1 MHTPLSNAFQN
12 IVWCFE
18 KHYTVL
24 VDEQINPFIYGRP
37 VHTEEDLANRASE
50 KRQLIG
56 DANSGQ
62 PVILYAPRRYG
73 KTSLARVVSERLL
86 AHHLVPTIYVDF
98 WGVTSISDMVTVLGR
113 AYAAA
118 SLRQRTG
125 RFFADLLRSIGFQVE
140 FGGTTVSVSYEARGR
155 EDQERAALMGLLDV
169 PQQMAV
175 RSPSQRRLLLVLDE
189 FGEVFNVPG
198 EPDALMRSAFQAS
211 PNVSFI
217 FMGSKRSLMDA
228 LFVDRHRPFYN
239 FGRRMNLGR
248 LPFEE
253 LGDFVEDRFANSGKR
268 AAPEAVDLLLS
279 LTDGHP
285 HRSQQ
290 LAYHAFDLAPEEAD
304 EETVLSAKEVALD
317 ETADE
322 FRGVLDRMS
331 PAARAVYFAIC
342 KDTDT
347 EMTSRAY
354 LQRHGIR
361 GTGSLRSAVRTL
373 TDAGDLEQAR
383 GKKPIPTDPLLASWV
398 RERMNGG

>member
-1 MHTPLSNAFQN
+1 MLM
-12 IVWCFE
+12 
-18 KHYTVL
+18 
-24 VDEQINPFIYGRP
+24 DEPTNPFVYGRP
-37 VHTEEDLANRASE
+37 IYDDEELADRTSE

-86 AHHLVPTIYVDF
+86 ADHLVPTIYVDF
-98 WGVTSISDMVTVLGR
+98 WGVTSISDMVEVLGR
-113 AYAAA
+113 AYTAA
-118 SLRQRTG
+118 SIRQRTR

-140 FGGTTVSVSYEARGR
+140 YAGTTVSVRYEARGR
-155 EDQERAALMGLLDV
+155 EDRERATLMRLLDV
-169 PQQMAV
+169 PQQMAI
-175 RSPSQRRLLLVLDE
+175 RSPSQRRLLMVLDE

-198 EPDALMRSAFQAS
+198 EPDALMRTAFQAS

-217 FMGSKRSLMDA
+217 FMGSKRSLIDA
-228 LFVDRHRPFYN
+228 LFTERRRPFYN

-253 LGDFVEDRFANSGKR
+253 LGEFIENRFAKFGKH
-268 AAPEAVDLLLS
+268 ATPEAVDLLLS

-290 LAYHAFDLAPEEAD
+290 LAYHAFDLATGEAD

-322 FRGVLDRMS
+322 FRVLLDRMS
-331 PAARAVYFAIC
+331 PAARAVYLAVC
-342 KDTDT
+342 RDPSTK
-347 EMTSRAY
+347 MTAGAY
-354 LQRHGIR
+354 LQRHGIKS
-361 GTGSLRSAVRTL
+361 TGSLRSAIRTL
-373 TDAGDLEQAR
+373 TDAGDLEQTT
-383 GKKPIPTDPLLASWV
+383 GKKPVPTDPLLATWV
-398 RERMNGG
+398 RERINGR

>member
-1 MHTPLSNAFQN
+1 MLM
-12 IVWCFE
+12 
-18 KHYTVL
+18 
-24 VDEQINPFIYGRP
+24 DEPTNPFVYGRP
-37 VHTEEDLANRASE
+37 IYDDEELADRTSE

-86 AHHLVPTIYVDF
+86 ADHLVPTIYVDF
-98 WGVTSISDMVTVLGR
+98 WGVTSISDMVEVLGR
-113 AYAAA
+113 AYTAA
-118 SLRQRTG
+118 SIRQRTR

-140 FGGTTVSVSYEARGR
+140 YAGTTVSVRYEARGR
-155 EDQERAALMGLLDV
+155 EDRERATLMRLLDV
-169 PQQMAV
+169 PQQMAI
-175 RSPSQRRLLLVLDE
+175 RSPSQRRLLMVLDE

-198 EPDALMRSAFQAS
+198 EPDALMRTAFQAS

-217 FMGSKRSLMDA
+217 FMGSKRSLIDA
-228 LFVDRHRPFYN
+228 LFTERRRPFYN

-253 LGDFVEDRFANSGKR
+253 LGEFIENRFANFGKH
-268 AAPEAVDLLLS
+268 ATPEAVDLLLS

-290 LAYHAFDLAPEEAD
+290 LAYHAFDLATGEAD

-322 FRGVLDRMS
+322 FRVLLDRMS
-331 PAARAVYFAIC
+331 PAARAVYLAVC
-342 KDTDT
+342 RDPSTK
-347 EMTSRAY
+347 MTAGAY
-354 LQRHGIR
+354 LQRHGIKS
-361 GTGSLRSAVRTL
+361 TGSLRSAIRTL
-373 TDAGDLEQAR
+373 TDAGDLEQTT
-383 GKKPIPTDPLLASWV
+383 GKKPVPTDPLLATWV
-398 RERMNGG
+398 RERINGR